1 MSPGKVFPGTQG
13 FIFTLLTYCLWQD
26 PLPTFMM
33 SYYILWCWE
42 RLKAGGVED
51 DRRWDGWMAPPTR
64 WTWIWTSS
72 RSWWWMGKPGV
83 LQSMGLQSWTWLSN
97 WTELIEHLSPS
108 GSNFCEGRCHFAI
121 WTTSPSPTLVEFL
134 QNRHSV
140 SIVSKNQAY
149 PKRFGIIHNIQKNEQ
164 QVLNIIFGCHCLLQ
178 TLF

>member
-1 MSPGKVFPGTQG
+1 MALSSLCSHTACGKIHFPH
-13 FIFTLLTYCLWQD
+13 
-26 PLPTFMM
+26 
-33 SYYILWCWE
+33 LWCLIIYSDAGKDWRQE
-42 RLKAGGVED
+42 EEGTTEDEMVGWHHQLDGHEFEKA
-51 DRRWDGWMAPPTR
+51 
-64 WTWIWTSS
+64 
-72 RSWWWMGKPGV
+72 PGV
-83 LQSMGLQSWTWLSN
+83 GDGRGSLACCSPWGCRVGHDWA
-97 WTELIEHLSPS
+97 TELIEHLSPS

-164 QVLNIIFGCHCLLQ
+164 QVLNIISGCHRLPQ